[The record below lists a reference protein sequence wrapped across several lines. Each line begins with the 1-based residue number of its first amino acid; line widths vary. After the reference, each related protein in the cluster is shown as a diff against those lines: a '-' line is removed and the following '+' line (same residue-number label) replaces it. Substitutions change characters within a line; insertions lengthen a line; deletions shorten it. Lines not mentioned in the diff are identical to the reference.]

1 MFTEHKQRI
10 DRMLDYSIKKHPDFA
25 VRCLTQ
31 TESLP
36 HIQNALAVA
45 RAISDAEAKD
55 GYSIQATLNEEVL
68 EVYEAFALGKYEE
81 CCDELAQVAAVAL
94 RAMDWITQHK
104 LKEANNGKSKS
115 P

>member
-25 VRCLTQ
+25 VRYLSQ

-55 GYSIQATLNEEVL
+55 GYSIQATLNEEVF
-68 EVYEAFALGKYEE
+68 EVYEAFALGKYKE
-81 CCDELAQVAAVAL
+81 CCDELAQVTAVAL

-104 LKEANNGKSKS
+104 LKEADNDNT
-115 P
+115 